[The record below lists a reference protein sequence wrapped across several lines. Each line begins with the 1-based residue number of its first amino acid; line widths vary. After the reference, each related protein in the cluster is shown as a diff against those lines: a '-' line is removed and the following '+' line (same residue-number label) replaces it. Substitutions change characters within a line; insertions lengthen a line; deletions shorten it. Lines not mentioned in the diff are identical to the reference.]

1 MNSEGIPIRTTLSQG
16 TTAHYVSLMHGL
28 LNKTKAAV
36 KEMDHLNEL
45 TFLRLRSY
53 QNEILIA
60 PDKEFSMVIIQKP
73 IITWGLLT
81 ILLFSY

>member
-1 MNSEGIPIRTTLSQG
+1 MNGEGIPIRTTLSQG
-16 TTAHYVSLMHGL
+16 KTAHFVSLFHGL

-45 TFLRLRSY
+45 TFLRLRSH

-73 IITWGLLT
+73 IIT
-81 ILLFSY
+81 